1 MYVKILTLGGDTP
14 QGHSSKLS
22 ERDLSMVIAMDGHQ
36 CLPDNY

>member
-1 MYVKILTLGGDTP
+1 MKILTLGGDTL

-22 ERDLSMVIAMDGHQ
+22 ERDLPMVIAMGGHQ